1 MIDAWITQHRKGL
14 LEYCVLTVL
23 SGGESYGYEIVSA
36 LGKIQEF
43 AVSEST
49 VYPILARL
57 RQEKFLKVRDV
68 PSGQGPT
75 RRYFSLTAIGKVR
88 LAEMNHHLKKIDFA
102 ISQLKSPPRKDP
114 DNEHT
119 H

>member
-1 MIDAWITQHRKGL
+1 MIDSWITQLRKGL

-23 SGGESYGYEIVSA
+23 SRGESYGYEIVSA
-36 LGKIQEF
+36 LGKIAEF

-68 PSGQGPT
+68 PSELGPP

-88 LAEMNHHLKKIDFA
+88 LAEMNHHLKKIDLA
-102 ISQLKSPPRKDP
+102 VSQLKAIPK
-114 DNEHT
+114 
-119 H
+119 